1 MHFILAGKFKTL
13 KKIRQFSLA
22 IQLFVLEVKKKSF
35 PVNKRQQGKKRIF
48 EVEKLKLF
56 IKMTIGLFT
65 VIIAKT
71 HYLASFPN

>member
-22 IQLFVLEVKKKSF
+22 IQLFVLEVKKKF

-56 IKMTIGLFT
+56 IKMTIILFT
-65 VIIAKT
+65 VVIAKT